1 MTTENLESTEAND
14 ALIES
19 QESETTVDAAPV
31 QETDPAAAL
40 TADLQR
46 LQAEYANY
54 RKRVERDRAV
64 AHELAISSVLTE
76 LLATLDDIDRAA
88 DHNELTG
95 GFKAVADQLAAI
107 TNRFGLEKYGTEGEE
122 FDPQIHEALL
132 HDTSADVKVSTAS
145 KILQPGYKYKER
157 ILRPARVA
165 VTEPEEQSV
174 SGLKTQSE

>member
-1 MTTENLESTEAND
+1 MSEAAD
-14 ALIES
+14 QVVE
-19 QESETTVDAAPV
+19 ETTPVVDEAVIEAAPDQV
-31 QETDPAAAL
+31 IDPVAAL

-54 RKRVERDRAV
+54 RKRVERDRALS
-64 AHELAISSVLTE
+64 HELAIGAVLTE

-88 DHNELTG
+88 DHSELSG

-107 TNRFGLEKYGTEGEE
+107 TTRFGLEKYGTEGEP

-132 HDTSADVKVSTAS
+132 HDTSADVAVPTAS

-165 VTEPEEQSV
+165 VTDPES
-174 SGLKTQSE
+174 

>member
-1 MTTENLESTEAND
+1 MSNEATD
-14 ALIES
+14 QVVE
-19 QESETTVDAAPV
+19 ETTPVVEDVVEAAPE
-31 QETDPAAAL
+31 QEIDPVAAL

-46 LQAEYANY
+46 LQAEYAKY

-64 AHELAISSVLTE
+64 SHELAIGAVLTE

-95 GFKAVADQLAAI
+95 GFKAVADQLVAI
-107 TNRFGLEKYGTEGEE
+107 TTRFGLEKYGTEGEP

-132 HDTSADVKVSTAS
+132 HDTSADVAVATAS

-165 VTEPEEQSV
+165 VTDPES
-174 SGLKTQSE
+174 

>member
-1 MTTENLESTEAND
+1 MTTEDQVASEPTD

-19 QESETTVDAAPV
+19 QESETAVEEAAPV
-31 QETDPAAAL
+31 QETDPVAAL

-64 AHELAISSVLTE
+64 AHELAIGSVLTE

-165 VTEPEEQSV
+165 VTDPE
-174 SGLKTQSE
+174 

>member
-1 MTTENLESTEAND
+1 MSNETTEEVVEEITPVVEEVVEA
-14 ALIES
+14 
-19 QESETTVDAAPV
+19 AAPD
-31 QETDPAAAL
+31 EEIDPVAAQTTATL

-54 RKRVERDRAV
+54 KKRVERDRTV
-64 AHELAISSVLTE
+64 AHELAIGSVLTE

-95 GFKAVADQLAAI
+95 GFKAVADQIAAI
-107 TNRFGLEKYGTEGEE
+107 TNRFGLEKYGTEGEP
-122 FDPQIHEALL
+122 FDPQVHEALL
-132 HDTSADVKVSTAS
+132 HDTSADVAVATAS

-165 VTEPEEQSV
+165 VTDPEN
-174 SGLKTQSE
+174 

>member
-1 MTTENLESTEAND
+1 MTESTDQVVDEATPVD
-14 ALIES
+14 EVIE
-19 QESETTVDAAPV
+19 TVEEAAPV
-31 QETDPAAAL
+31 QETDPVAAL

-64 AHELAISSVLTE
+64 AHELAIGSVLTE
-76 LLATLDDIDRAA
+76 LLAILDDIDRAA

-95 GFKAVADQLAAI
+95 GFKAVADQLVAI
-107 TNRFGLEKYGTEGEE
+107 TNRFGLEKYGTTGEE

-132 HDTSADVKVSTAS
+132 HDTSTDVKVSTAS
-145 KILQPGYKYKER
+145 KILQPGYRYKDR

-165 VTEPEEQSV
+165 VTEPEEQ
-174 SGLKTQSE
+174 QA